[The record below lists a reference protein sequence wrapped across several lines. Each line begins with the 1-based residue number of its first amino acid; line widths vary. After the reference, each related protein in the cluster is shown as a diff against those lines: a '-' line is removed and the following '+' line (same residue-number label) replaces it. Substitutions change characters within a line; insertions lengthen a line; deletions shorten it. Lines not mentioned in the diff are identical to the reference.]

1 MLTNTSTNEVLEN
14 TYDLNFIFKCL
25 NKRGKS
31 KANHLDHELLN
42 LKYLNFSK
50 NKSMPKMTQIKISE
64 TPSILIFK
72 VLMNFIN

>member
-1 MLTNTSTNEVLEN
+1 MLTNTSTSEVLEN
-14 TYDLNFIFKCL
+14 AYVLNFICKCL
-25 NKRGKS
+25 NSRVMS
-31 KANHLDHELLN
+31 KVNHFDHELLN

-50 NKSMPKMTQIKISE
+50 NKPMPKMTQMKISE